1 MLGDSWIDSWTDS
14 GAETAT
20 GAPWAPEEG
29 ETAGPALREPGSPL
43 ICSAFCSLTFKISG
57 KG

>member
-1 MLGDSWIDSWTDS
+1 MLDDSWTDSWTDS
-14 GAETAT
+14 GAEAAT
-20 GAPWAPEEG
+20 GALWASEEG
-29 ETAGPALREPGSPL
+29 ETAVPALREPGSPP

>member
-1 MLGDSWIDSWTDS
+1 MVGESCIDSA
-14 GAETAT
+14 AETAT
-20 GAPWAPEEG
+20 GSLWVSDEG
-29 ETAGPALREPGSPL
+29 GTAVPAELGSPL